1 MPFLLF
7 RDGDGRQRIF
17 GLERAGRT
25 RSRSAGASRRTS
37 RCRGTRRPRACT
49 PSCPTARG
57 EWTICDDGWSQNGTW
72 VNGLRLAGRR
82 RLADG
87 DLVKIGRTIMG
98 FHQPGVNGPGPTM
111 VQGELSAT
119 PRFSEQQQRILRA
132 LCKPLFADG
141 DGFNP
146 SSDLEV
152 ADATGI
158 DVDVV
163 TQELD
168 LLARL
173 FGLEDMPRPERR
185 AEVALLAVRSGLV
198 GADEGGGGARRAKPA
213 ARLCG
218 RLWRRRTTTG
228 SCAGCA
234 TTSRPATSARAT
246 SSSTSRGR
254 A

>member
-1 MPFLLF
+1 MESPLTLGSHTPEELEERQAAVDRGLPFLLF
-7 RDGDGRQRIF
+7 RDGDGRQRIY
-17 GLERAGRT
+17 GLEEPADSITVGR
-25 RSRSAGASRRTS
+25 RFEADISLPWDPEASRLHAELS
-37 RCRGTRRPRACT
+37 YRG
-49 PSCPTARG
+49 G

-87 DLVKIGRTIMG
+87 
-98 FHQPGVNGPGPTM
+98 HGPGPTM

-158 DVDVV
+158 AVEVV

-173 FGLEDMPRPERR
+173 FGLEDMPRAERR

-198 GADEGGGGARRAKPA
+198 GADEGGGGTQA
-213 ARLCG
+213 
-218 RLWRRRTTTG
+218 
-228 SCAGCA
+228 
-234 TTSRPATSARAT
+234 
-246 SSSTSRGR
+246 
-254 A
+254 

>member
-1 MPFLLF
+1 MESPLTLGSRTPAEQEERQAALDRGQPFLLF

-17 GLERAGRT
+17 HLEGLNDSITVGR
-25 RSRSAGASRRTS
+25 RYEADISLPWDPEASRLHAELS
-37 RCRGTRRPRACT
+37 YRA
-49 PSCPTARG
+49 G
-57 EWTICDDGWSQNGTW
+57 EWTIVDDGWSQNGTW

-98 FHQPGVNGPGPTM
+98 FHQPGSNGPGPTM
-111 VQGELSAT
+111 VEAELSAT

-152 ADATGI
+152 SEDTGI
-158 DVDVV
+158 DVEVV

-198 GADEGGGGARRAKPA
+198 GADEGGTQG
-213 ARLCG
+213 
-218 RLWRRRTTTG
+218 
-228 SCAGCA
+228 
-234 TTSRPATSARAT
+234 
-246 SSSTSRGR
+246 
-254 A
+254 

>member
-1 MPFLLF
+1 MESPLTLGSRTPEEQDERKAALDRGLPFLLF

-17 GLERAGRT
+17 NLEGPADSITVGR
-25 RSRSAGASRRTS
+25 RFEADISLPWDPEASRLHAELS
-37 RCRGTRRPRACT
+37 YRA
-49 PSCPTARG
+49 G
-57 EWTICDDGWSQNGTW
+57 EWTIVDDGWSQNGTW

-111 VQGELSAT
+111 VEAELSST

-152 ADATGI
+152 SDATGI
-158 DVDVV
+158 EVEVV

-198 GADEGGGGARRAKPA
+198 GADEGGTQG
-213 ARLCG
+213 
-218 RLWRRRTTTG
+218 
-228 SCAGCA
+228 
-234 TTSRPATSARAT
+234 
-246 SSSTSRGR
+246 
-254 A
+254 

>member
-1 MPFLLF
+1 MIAAQPFLLF

-17 GLERAGRT
+17 NLEASDRLDHGRPPVRGRHLAAVGPGGLAPARRAVLP
-25 RSRSAGASRRTS
+25 A
-37 RCRGTRRPRACT
+37 
-49 PSCPTARG
+49 G

-98 FHQPGVNGPGPTM
+98 FHQPGSNGPGPTM
-111 VQGELSAT
+111 VEAELSAT
-119 PRFSEQQQRILRA
+119 PRFSEQQQRILRS
-132 LCKPLFADG
+132 LCRPLFADG

-152 ADATGI
+152 AEATGI
-158 DVDVV
+158 EVEVV

-198 GADEGGGGARRAKPA
+198 GADEGGTQG
-213 ARLCG
+213 
-218 RLWRRRTTTG
+218 
-228 SCAGCA
+228 
-234 TTSRPATSARAT
+234 
-246 SSSTSRGR
+246 
-254 A
+254 

>member
-1 MPFLLF
+1 MTAASGSSRLEATS
-7 RDGDGRQRIF
+7 DSITVGRRYEADIS
-17 GLERAGRT
+17 LPWDPE
-25 RSRSAGASRRTS
+25 ASRLHAELS
-37 RCRGTRRPRACT
+37 LPRGRVDDLSTTAGPR
-49 PSCPTARG
+49 TARG
-57 EWTICDDGWSQNGTW
+57 STACGSP
-72 VNGLRLAGRR
+72 GRR

-87 DLVKIGRTIMG
+87 DLVKIGRTIIG
-98 FHQPGVNGPGPTM
+98 FHAARRRRAPGRRWS
-111 VQGELSAT
+111 QAELTAT

-132 LCKPLFADG
+132 LCRPLFADG

-146 SSDLEV
+146 SRDLEV

-198 GADEGGGGARRAKPA
+198 GADEGGGRRA
-213 ARLCG
+213 
-218 RLWRRRTTTG
+218 
-228 SCAGCA
+228 
-234 TTSRPATSARAT
+234 
-246 SSSTSRGR
+246 
-254 A
+254 

>member
-1 MPFLLF
+1 METPATLGSRTPEELEERRAAVERGLPFLMF
-7 RDGDGRQRIF
+7 RDGDGRQHIHA
-17 GLERAGRT
+17 LEPAEAVTVGR
-25 RSRSAGASRRTS
+25 RNEADISLGWDPEASRLHAELS
-37 RCRGTRRPRACT
+37 FRA
-49 PSCPTARG
+49 G

-72 VNGLRLAGRR
+72 VHGLRLAGRR
-82 RLADG
+82 RLSDG
-87 DLVKIGRTIMG
+87 DLVKIGRTILG
-98 FHQPGVNGPGPTM
+98 FHQPGEGGPGPTM

-146 SSDLEV
+146 ASDLEV
-152 ADATGI
+152 SDATGI
-158 DVDVV
+158 AVDVV

-198 GADEGGGGARRAKPA
+198 GADEGGGTQG
-213 ARLCG
+213 
-218 RLWRRRTTTG
+218 
-228 SCAGCA
+228 
-234 TTSRPATSARAT
+234 
-246 SSSTSRGR
+246 
-254 A
+254 